1 MDSELADP
9 RRWWALAALSM
20 AVLIVA
26 IDVTVLN
33 VALPQLSESLQPTG
47 VQTLWIADCYSFV
60 LASLLVTMGSLGDR
74 WGRKRLLLVGCVA
87 FAGLSVAAAFAPS
100 AGALIAARAAMGVAG
115 ATLMPATLA
124 LIRNTFRVPHERTV
138 AIGIWSAMAAAGEAI
153 GPIVAGILLEHFWW
167 GSVFLVNIP
176 VCLLVVAIGWFA
188 LRESRNPNPGPL
200 DGLSVIS
207 SVVGLLAA
215 VGAIKGIAANGVDD
229 GAAWALA
236 VLGCVALAW
245 FVRRQMRLPIPMIDM
260 RLFRRPAFTGAVVAD
275 VVSIFGLAGMLFY
288 LSLQFQFVDG
298 FSPLATG
305 LHLLPAMGGA
315 VISAPTTG
323 YLVRLTSRR
332 TVVSGALFLA
342 ALGAVGLAPA
352 LDGSMT
358 LEVVSL
364 ALIGLGA
371 GWSFTATA
379 EAIMLSSPPSRAGA
393 ASAVSETA
401 YELGSALG
409 IAILGTVLSLSYR
422 LTLSL
427 PAGLPGSVQAPAEDS
442 ISSALHAASRLPPA
456 LGDQV
461 AEAARS
467 SFGHAV
473 LVTTLVTACFL
484 FAGACLARLLLP
496 PTDPLPVERADPDI
510 RRELS

>member
-1 MDSELADP
+1 MPGESRGQDP
-9 RRWWALAALSM
+9 RRWWALVALSM

-33 VALPQLSESLQPTG
+33 VALPQVSESLHPTG

-60 LASLLVTMGSLGDR
+60 LAGLLVTMGSLGDR
-74 WGRKRLLLVGCVA
+74 WGRKRLLLVGSAA
-87 FAGLSVAAAFAPS
+87 FALLSLATAFAPS
-100 AGALIAARAAMGVAG
+100 AGALIAARGAMGVAG

-124 LIRNTFRVPHERTV
+124 LIRNTFRIPRERTI

-153 GPIVAGILLEHFWW
+153 GPIVAGVLLEHFWW
-167 GSVFLVNIP
+167 GSVFLINIP
-176 VCLLVVAIGWFA
+176 VCLLVVGIGWFA
-188 LRESRNPNPGPL
+188 LRESRNPTPGPL
-200 DGLSVIS
+200 DWPSVAS
-207 SVVGLLAA
+207 SMVGLLAA
-215 VGAIKGIAANGVDD
+215 VGAIKGMAANGVDD
-229 GAAWALA
+229 LAAWVLAL
-236 VLGCVALAW
+236 VGSTALVW
-245 FVRRQMRLPIPMIDM
+245 FVRRQLRLPIPMIDM
-260 RLFRRPAFTGAVVAD
+260 RLFQRPAFCGAVVAD
-275 VVSIFGLAGMLFY
+275 LLSVFGLAGMLFY

-298 FSPLATG
+298 YSPLATG

-323 YLVRLTSRR
+323 FLVRVTSRR
-332 TVVSGALFLA
+332 TVVSGALLLA
-342 ALGAVGLAPA
+342 AIGAGGLAPA
-352 LDGSMT
+352 LNGSMV

-379 EAIMLSSPPSRAGA
+379 EAIMLSSPPERAGA

-409 IAILGTVLSLSYR
+409 IALLGTVLTLNYR

-427 PAGLPGSVQAPAEDS
+427 PVGLPATARTSAEDS
-442 ISSALHAASRLPPA
+442 ISSALELAASLPA
-456 LGDQV
+456 VLGQQL
-461 AEAARS
+461 AESARS

-473 LVTTLVTACFL
+473 MITTIVTAGFL
-484 FAGACLARLLLP
+484 FAGACVARLLLP
-496 PTDPLPVERADPDI
+496 AADPAPVD
-510 RRELS
+510 R